1 MASPSSGR
9 GVDFFAVVFLAVAV
23 FVLIQS
29 LFVAGG
35 RGNKKPTT
43 VASRGFLSKFA
54 SSATNPAGVA
64 VGYDDD
70 DRTNINLQRIHLHCG

>member
-1 MASPSSGR
+1 
-9 GVDFFAVVFLAVAV
+9 VAD
-23 FVLIQS
+23 
-29 LFVAGG
+29 G